1 MGFTQ
6 FLAIVWARKWLGF
19 AIFTLVVATAAVI
32 SMLLP
37 KQYTSSASVVIDVRP
52 DPVSSGVGSHL
63 MASPAFLATQA
74 DVLSSDR
81 VVLRVISDLQLHQ
94 NPSLVKSWQDEA
106 QGKGTI
112 EQWLAELLQRRLD
125 VKPSRESNVITVS
138 FTAPEPRFAA
148 TVANAFV
155 KAYIAV
161 SLEMRA
167 SPARGFKSLFDA
179 QTQEARETLEQ
190 AQRRLSEYQQR
201 KGIIATDERFDVE
214 NARLNELSSQLTQ
227 LQAIAA
233 DSASRQSQVQGGQG
247 DRMQEVL
254 TNPLIG
260 SLKSDL
266 SRMEVRLRELNA
278 RLGDNHPQVVEVR
291 ANVSEIQA
299 RIDAET
305 RKVAGGV
312 TVTNSINSGREQA
325 LQRELAAQRA
335 KVLQMKAVRD
345 EGVLLQRDVES
356 AQRIYENLT
365 LRKSQTELESQ
376 NSQSF
381 AHQLGVAAPPTSH
394 STPRTGLNMVM
405 AVLLGA
411 VLAVAV
417 TLVLELLD
425 RRVRVMDDVVMSLG
439 LPVLGSMPLPNAR
452 RYLAGN
458 RRLPLALAPAHAHQL
473 PAPASPPQMR

>member
-1 MGFTQ
+1 MAFTQ
-6 FLAIVWARKWLGF
+6 FLAIVWARKWLGL
-19 AIFTLVVATAAVI
+19 AIFALVVATAAVI
-32 SMLLP
+32 SVLLP

-52 DPVSSGVGSHL
+52 DPVSSGVGAHL

-74 DVLSSDR
+74 DVLGSDR
-81 VVLRVISDLQLHQ
+81 VVLRVINDLQLNQ
-94 NPSLVKSWQDEA
+94 NPSLVKSWQEEA
-106 QGKGTI
+106 EGKGTI
-112 EQWLAELLQRRLD
+112 DQWLAELLQRRLD

-179 QTQEARETLEQ
+179 QTQEARELLEQ

-233 DSASRQSQVQGGQG
+233 DSASRQTQVQGGQG

-254 TNPLIG
+254 SNPLIG

-266 SRMEVRLRELNA
+266 SRMEVRLRELTA

-305 RKVAGGV
+305 RKVAGSV
-312 TVTNSINSGREQA
+312 TVTNSINNSREQA
-325 LQRELAAQRA
+325 VQRELAAQRA

-345 EGVLLQRDVES
+345 EGLLLQRDVES

-365 LRKSQTELESQ
+365 MRKSQTGLESE

-381 AHQLGVAAPPTSH
+381 AHQLGVATPPTQH

-405 AVLLGA
+405 AVLLGL
-411 VLAVAV
+411 VLAVSVAMA
-417 TLVLELLD
+417 LELLD
-425 RRVRVMDDVVMSLG
+425 RRVRVMDDVVLSLG

-473 PAPASPPQMR
+473 PAPGSPPQMR